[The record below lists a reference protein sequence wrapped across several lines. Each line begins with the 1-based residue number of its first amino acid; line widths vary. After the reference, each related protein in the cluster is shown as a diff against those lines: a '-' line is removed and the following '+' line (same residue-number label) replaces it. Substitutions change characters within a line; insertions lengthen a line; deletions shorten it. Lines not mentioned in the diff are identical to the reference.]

1 MGMIHEVDGAIVGIA
16 RGQGALDL
24 GLGETLDL
32 LFTADRL
39 LRAGYATERD
49 YARERLGLPPR
60 TMYDALELGRACKGR
75 LFLRK
80 AVASGLVSPC
90 AARAIA
96 PVVAE
101 NEPGWT
107 ALAMTSTVRELRAA
121 VRAAGREPP
130 EEFDGESLRLR
141 MTPAQQDRLDK
152 ALALADKTLGGGASR
167 WQCYEAI
174 SQEWFS
180 EHGGWTPEEEGVR
193 GREPVSEPPAEA
205 PPLPEY
211 VAEHLAAI
219 TEAKALHRDEAPETT
234 DPRELDAR
242 ALRFVTA
249 RRGYDLA
256 FGPLAVRVV
265 DERVWAAVGCK
276 SLEDYCVERLGVA
289 PSVFRQRVWLERRM
303 FALPP
308 LREALRSGRLTY
320 SKALLVAQGAVP
332 ETIADL
338 IAKAADTTWQQTE
351 REATAREDQRN
362 RAKGVRRLW
371 APKDVMRTVVAAIL
385 SAQAWSKAEGR
396 PIDAGEALAIIAD
409 HFVEEWSRLRGKSR
423 AKVRQEVLGRN
434 RGRCQ
439 VPGCSLPGRH
449 VHHIR
454 YRSHGGTDDP
464 WNETLLCIP
473 HHLRG
478 IHRGYLTVEG
488 RAGERLVWRFGN
500 GEIWETE
507 GDEDV
512 RRGDA
517 AAADRVSEPNPP
529 PYRGALAGLDVRD
542 PPRTEAA

>member
-1 MGMIHEVDGAIVGIA
+1 MDGAIVGIA

-24 GLGETLDL
+24 GLGETLDA
-32 LFTADRL
+32 LFTGGRL
-39 LRAGYATERD
+39 LKAGYATERD

-75 LFLRK
+75 PFLRK
-80 AVASGLVSPC
+80 AVAAGLVSPC

-121 VRAAGREPP
+121 VRAAGKEPP
-130 EEFDGESLRLR
+130 EEFEGESLRLR
-141 MTPAQQDRLDK
+141 MTPAQQDKLGR
-152 ALALADKTLGGGASR
+152 ALALAAETLGGGAPR

-174 SQEWFS
+174 SQEWLS
-180 EHGGWTPEEEGVR
+180 EHGGWAPEEEGVR
-193 GREPVSEPPAEA
+193 GPEPPAEA
-205 PPLPEY
+205 KPLPEC
-211 VAEHLAAI
+211 VAEHLRAI
-219 TEAKALHRDEAPETT
+219 AEAQALHRDEAAETT
-234 DPRELDAR
+234 DPKELDAR

-256 FGPLAVRVV
+256 LGPLAVRVV
-265 DERVWAAVGCK
+265 NERVWAAVGCK
-276 SLEDYCVERLGVA
+276 SLEEYCVERLGMA
-289 PSVFRQRVWLERRM
+289 PCVFRQRVWLERRM
-303 FALPP
+303 FALPA

-362 RAKGVRRLW
+362 RAKGLRRLW

-385 SAQAWSKAEGR
+385 SARAWSKAEGR

-409 HFVEEWSRLRGKSR
+409 HFVEEWSKLRGKPR

-434 RGRCQ
+434 RGLCQ

-454 YRSHGGTDDP
+454 YRSRGGTDDP
-464 WNETLLCIP
+464 SNEALLCIP

-478 IHRGYLTVEG
+478 IHMGYLKVEG
-488 RAGERLVWRFGN
+488 RAGERLIWRFGN

-507 GDEDV
+507 GDENV

-517 AAADRVSEPNPP
+517 FVSEPDPP
-529 PYRGALAGLDVRD
+529 RYRGA
-542 PPRTEAA
+542 RTEAA